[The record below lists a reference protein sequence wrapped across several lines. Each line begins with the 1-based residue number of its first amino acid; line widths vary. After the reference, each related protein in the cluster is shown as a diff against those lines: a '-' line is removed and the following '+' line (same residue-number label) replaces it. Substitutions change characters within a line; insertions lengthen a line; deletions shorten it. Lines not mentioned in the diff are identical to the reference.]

1 MAEPNSIGWACQ
13 RSVARRTR
21 TSLMTIA
28 IPMGAPGQQ
37 VAEGRLS
44 LQDKQAAAAAIA
56 AIDTSRDDEV
66 KEAYLYDSRTG
77 LSKTKELRS
86 EALKAKPAMFDASG
100 LVVQQLFATS
110 LDGTRIPYVVNPP
123 CTVCSRWR
131 ADDFHQ
137 RN

>member
-1 MAEPNSIGWACQ
+1 MSTGDVDVEN
-13 RSVARRTR
+13 V
-21 TSLMTIA
+21 TIA

-86 EALKAKPAMFDASG
+86 EALKAKQKIRQLNIETEELKHLQDKEIKLGDAPDSCWQTIPG
-100 LVVQQLFATS
+100 IKGIVTYNHLGKA
-110 LDGTRIPYVVNPP
+110 RI
-123 CTVCSRWR
+123 
-131 ADDFHQ
+131 AAA
-137 RN
+137 